1 MICHGFLQSGTAAVG
16 SCFQVLAH
24 NSSLSAT
31 RVALPSRGVTKL
43 NRDRRALSPGCVGRR
58 VATSPEV
65 LIRKEVCVMLRELS
79 DNECCDVSLR
89 SLLTDARLERSM

>member
-31 RVALPSRGVTKL
+31 RVLPSRGVTKL
-43 NRDRRALSPGCVGRR
+43 NRDRRALSPGCEGRR

-65 LIRKEVCVMLRELS
+65 LIRKEVCVTLRELS
-79 DNECCDVSLR
+79 DSECCDVSLR